1 MASQSLLI
9 RSVAALLAAA
19 SLSCV
24 GLSGPS
30 AQPAPRISELLEE
43 GDPRHR
49 ASQRLVLE
57 GLDADA
63 QGDMERARSR
73 YARALQID
81 ASNPWAYLALARHL
95 LDAGEVDA
103 ALAHLE
109 QAEIFF
115 ESDAEHSPRAEVHC
129 IGLRGE
135 ALALT
140 GSHREAQAL
149 LDEAARRAPAVWGDG
164 HLTAAELR

>member
-1 MASQSLLI
+1 MASQTTLVRTL
-9 RSVAALLAAA
+9 AALLAAA

-24 GLSGPS
+24 GLSAGVDEPV
-30 AQPAPRISELLEE
+30 RVSELASR
-43 GDPRHR
+43 GDPRLR

-63 QGDMERARSR
+63 RGETARARSS
-73 YARALQID
+73 YQRALQID
-81 ASNPWAYLALARHL
+81 ASNPWAYLALARHYA
-95 LDAGEVDA
+95 DAGEPVP

-109 QAEIFF
+109 
-115 ESDAEHSPRAEVHC
+115 RAEAFFAAQGSDSPGIEVHR

-135 ALALT
+135 ILALA
-140 GSHREAQAL
+140 GRDRESRAW